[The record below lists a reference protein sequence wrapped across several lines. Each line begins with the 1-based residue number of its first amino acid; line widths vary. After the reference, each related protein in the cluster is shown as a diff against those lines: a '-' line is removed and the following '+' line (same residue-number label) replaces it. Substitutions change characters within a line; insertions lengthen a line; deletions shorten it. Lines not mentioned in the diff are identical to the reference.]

1 MLKETVILLLKQL
14 FTAAYIV
21 VKFVF
26 NALLKWVKLLVTK
39 NAHPSKHK
47 VKAISFKTI
56 EKPTYKKNTASNKQ
70 PILWGIRIPPFS
82 LNKISLPKK
91 IQALNFKTLTNVIHL
106 KINTALIERLIYC
119 KASNISARYKPK
131 PSLVHYYN

>member
-1 MLKETVILLLKQL
+1 MLKETLIFMLKQL
-14 FTAAYIV
+14 FTTAYIV

-39 NAHPSKHK
+39 NAHPSKHI

-70 PILWGIRIPPFS
+70 PKLWAANAPPFS
-82 LNKISLPKK
+82 LNKLNLTNKT
-91 IQALNFKTLTNVIHL
+91 QTLNFKTLTNVIHL
-106 KINTALIERLIYC
+106 KINTILIGKLIYY
-119 KASNISARYKPK
+119 KASNITTRYKPK
-131 PSLVHYYN
+131 PKLMYY